1 MTEAIQEGLQVFETK
16 RSFSAPVDV
25 VYRAFTSAEAVAKW
39 GIGGTYDNLALD
51 LDVRPGGVYFH
62 RVRTKDTGNEWTF
75 LGVYQEVEPNNKLT
89 YTFDW
94 KMDWREPPTP
104 SMVELNFH
112 DRGDSTELEIAH
124 SKLPQPA
131 MESTEKH
138 WKEFLDLL
146 EEKLVRKELC

>member
-1 MTEAIQEGLQVFETK
+1 MTEAIQEGIEVYATT

-25 VYRAFTSAEAVAKW
+25 VFRAFTEAEALAKW

-75 LGVYQEVEPNNKLT
+75 FGVYQEVEQNNKLA

-104 SMVELNFH
+104 SLVELSFH

-138 WKEFLDLL
+138 WTEFLDLL
-146 EEKLVRKELC
+146 EEKLVSKELS